1 MTKRILSILIGLTLC
16 GCQPAAE
23 PTASPTMRTS
33 STSSPAPQE
42 SSTPTPDQPAPT
54 ASSIPGAEATPSQSF
69 GPNFEWVV
77 GRLQYEDLE
86 GGTWTLEFMENPGEG
101 DPYGGKLVLR
111 GGVPEG
117 FQAGDRVRVTG
128 AVAEQQM
135 GINMAG
141 TYYEVESISHTE
153 IER

>member
-1 MTKRILSILIGLTLC
+1 
-16 GCQPAAE
+16 
-23 PTASPTMRTS
+23 
-33 STSSPAPQE
+33 
-42 SSTPTPDQPAPT
+42 
-54 ASSIPGAEATPSQSF
+54 
-69 GPNFEWVV
+69 
-77 GRLQYEDLE
+77 
-86 GGTWTLEFMENPGEG
+86 MENPGEG